1 MGGFERI
8 ALKHAHYHVKQIAS
22 GSLMSETRGMGKG
35 GKWEGESR
43 ERGLMM

>member
-8 ALKHAHYHVKQIAS
+8 ALKYAHYHVKEIAS

-35 GKWEGESR
+35 GSGRENPEGGDS
-43 ERGLMM
+43 